1 MDLRD
6 YISDVP
12 DFPEPGV
19 LFRDITPM
27 LQNAAAFHYAMDA
40 LRDATASIAFDAVAG
55 IEARG
60 FLFAPPLALK
70 LGVPFIPMRKAGKLP
85 RGTHSVT
92 YGLEYGEGVLE
103 IHSDAIT
110 SGDRVLIVDD
120 VLATGGTLAAG
131 AELVRRAGGAV
142 SAVAVLIELL
152 DLGGRSSIQ
161 GENVVSLLKL

>member
-12 DFPEPGV
+12 DFPQPGV

-27 LQNAAAFHYAMDA
+27 LQDASAFHYAIGA
-40 LRDATASIAFDAVAG
+40 LSDATASLEFDAVAG

-70 LGVPFIPMRKAGKLP
+70 LNVPFIPMRKAGKLP
-85 RGTHSVT
+85 RGTHAVT
-92 YGLEYGEGVLE
+92 YDLEYGEGTLE
-103 IHSDAIT
+103 IHADAIS

-131 AELVRRAGGAV
+131 AELVRQAGGEV
-142 SAVAVLIELL
+142 SAVAVLIELT
-152 DLGGRSSIQ
+152 DLGGRSTIQ
-161 GENVVSLLKL
+161 GENIVSLLEL